1 MAILYVRKYPDKILR
16 TRCKEVP
23 VINGEI
29 RRLLDDMA
37 QTMYAV
43 KGIGLAGPQIGLD
56 RCLIV
61 VDIGEGLIKLIN
73 PKIVTSGGSSVLE
86 EGCLSVPNLTV
97 KVKRAAKVTV
107 SALDIYAKPELIK
120 ATGLLAHVLQQEI
133 DHLNG
138 KLIIDYLPFYK
149 RLLVKR
155 RLR

>member
-16 TRCKEVP
+16 TRCKDVP

-56 RCLIV
+56 IRLV
-61 VDIGEGLIKLIN
+61 VIDIGEGLIKLIN